1 MNSSAEPR
9 QPRAFD
15 PSDAS
20 LIEEPLTDRA
30 LEAAAEERT
39 LSTADA
45 QGLARP
51 TLTELTDRGLRW
63 GTVLIGALA
72 GAAALGASAS
82 FARLVAAALAREDW
96 IGWTTLSLLLVAC
109 LAGLMMTLREVIG
122 FAQLARL
129 NRIRSEV
136 AKALAEGDANR
147 ERRAALRLAGLY
159 AQRPQQAWSV
169 RRFREHACDVHDP
182 GELLALAEREMVVP
196 LDHLAR
202 RSITRSAKR
211 VATVTAMSPMALIA
225 VSYVLIENLRLLR
238 TLAALY
244 GGRPGFFGLMRL
256 AHLVLAHLVATGGVA
271 LTDDLL
277 GQFLGQDIL
286 RRLSRRLGE
295 GAINGALTARVGI
308 AAIAVARP
316 LPFRAVKP
324 PRVRDVLGEVLK
336 PIFSGTKSQG

>member
-1 MNSSAEPR
+1 MNSPAEPR

-15 PSDAS
+15 PSDAN
-20 LIEEPLTDRA
+20 LIEEPLTDREPQA
-30 LEAAAEERT
+30 VAE
-39 LSTADA
+39 DCA
-45 QGLARP
+45 QPTPEPQDLARP
-51 TLTELTDRGLRW
+51 TLGDLTQRGLRW
-63 GTVLIGALA
+63 GAMLICALA

-82 FARLVAAALAREDW
+82 FARLVTAALVREDW
-96 IGWTTLSLLLVAC
+96 IGWTTLALLLVAS
-109 LAGLMMTLREVIG
+109 LAGLMIILREVIG

-129 NRIRSEV
+129 NRIKTEV
-136 AKALAEGDANR
+136 ATALAEGDASR

-159 AQRPQQAWSV
+159 ARRPQQAWSV
-169 RRFREHACDVHDP
+169 RRFREHARDVHDA
-182 GELLALAEREMVVP
+182 GELLALAEREMVAP
-196 LDHLAR
+196 LDHVAR
-202 RSITRSAKR
+202 RAITRSAKR
-211 VATVTAMSPMALIA
+211 VATFTAMSPMALIA
-225 VSYVLIENLRLLR
+225 VSYVLVENLRLVR

-256 AHLVLAHLVATGGVA
+256 AHLVLAHLLATGGVA

-295 GAINGALTARVGI
+295 GAFNGALTARIGI

-316 LPFRAVKP
+316 LPFRAVRP

-336 PIFSGTKSQG
+336 PVFSATKS

>member
-1 MNSSAEPR
+1 MTSPAEPR

-20 LIEEPLTDRA
+20 LIEEPLTDGEP
-30 LEAAAEERT
+30 EAAVSDRAQP
-39 LSTADA
+39 TAQA

-51 TLTELTDRGLRW
+51 TLTDLTERGLRW
-63 GTVLIGALA
+63 GVVLLGALA

-82 FARLVAAALAREDW
+82 FARLVAAALVREDW
-96 IGWTTLSLLLVAC
+96 IGWTTLTLLLVAS
-109 LAGLMMTLREVIG
+109 LAGLMIILREIIG

-129 NRIRSEV
+129 NRIRTDV

-147 ERRAALRLAGLY
+147 EKRAALRLAGLY
-159 AQRPQQAWSV
+159 ARRPQQAWSV
-169 RRFREHACDVHDP
+169 RRFREHARDVHDS
-182 GELLALAEREMVVP
+182 GELLALAEREMVAP
-196 LDHLAR
+196 LDHVAR
-202 RSITRSAKR
+202 RAITRSAKR

-225 VSYVLIENLRLLR
+225 VSYVLVENLRLLR

-256 AHLVLAHLVATGGVA
+256 AHLVLAHLLATGGVA

-295 GAINGALTARVGI
+295 GAFNGALTARIGI

-336 PIFSGTKSQG
+336 PVFSATKS

>member
-1 MNSSAEPR
+1 MKWKI
-9 QPRAFD
+9 
-15 PSDAS
+15 
-20 LIEEPLTDRA
+20 IEEPLTDRDP
-30 LEAAAEERT
+30 EAVANDGAQP
-39 LSTADA
+39 TADS
-45 QGLARP
+45 QDLARP
-51 TLTELTDRGLRW
+51 TLGDLTQRGLRW
-63 GTVLIGALA
+63 GAMLICALA

-82 FARLVAAALAREDW
+82 FARLVTAALVREDW
-96 IGWTTLSLLLVAC
+96 IGWTTLILLLVAS
-109 LAGLMMTLREVIG
+109 LAGLMIILREVIG

-129 NRIRSEV
+129 NRIKTEV
-136 AKALAEGDANR
+136 AKALAEGDASR

-159 AQRPQQAWSV
+159 ARRPQQAWSV
-169 RRFREHACDVHDP
+169 RRFREHARDVHDA
-182 GELLALAEREMVVP
+182 GELLALAEREMVAP
-196 LDHLAR
+196 LDHVAR
-202 RSITRSAKR
+202 RAITRSAKR

-225 VSYVLIENLRLLR
+225 VSYVLVENLRLVR

-256 AHLVLAHLVATGGVA
+256 AHLVLAHLLATGGVA

-295 GAINGALTARVGI
+295 GAFNGALTARIGI

-316 LPFRAVKP
+316 LPFRAVRP

-336 PIFSGTKSQG
+336 PVFSATKS

>member
-1 MNSSAEPR
+1 MNSPAEPR

-15 PSDAS
+15 PSDAN
-20 LIEEPLTDRA
+20 LIEEPLTDREPQA
-30 LEAAAEERT
+30 VAK
-39 LSTADA
+39 DCA
-45 QGLARP
+45 QPTPEPQDLARP
-51 TLTELTDRGLRW
+51 TLTDLTQRGLRW
-63 GTVLIGALA
+63 GAMLICALA

-82 FARLVAAALAREDW
+82 FARLVTAALVREDW
-96 IGWTTLSLLLVAC
+96 IGWTTLALLLVAS
-109 LAGLMMTLREVIG
+109 LAGLMIILREVIG

-129 NRIRSEV
+129 NRIKTEV
-136 AKALAEGDANR
+136 AKALAEGDASR

-159 AQRPQQAWSV
+159 ARRPQQAWSV
-169 RRFREHACDVHDP
+169 RRFREHARDVHDA
-182 GELLALAEREMVVP
+182 GELLALAEREMVAP
-196 LDHLAR
+196 LDHVAR
-202 RSITRSAKR
+202 RAITRSAKR

-225 VSYVLIENLRLLR
+225 VSYVLVENLRLVR

-256 AHLVLAHLVATGGVA
+256 AHLVLAHLLATGGVA

-295 GAINGALTARVGI
+295 GAFNGALTARIGI

-316 LPFRAVKP
+316 LPFRAVRP

-336 PIFSGTKSQG
+336 PVFSATKS

>member
-1 MNSSAEPR
+1 MNSPAEPR

-15 PSDAS
+15 PSDAN
-20 LIEEPLTDRA
+20 LIEEPLTDREPQA
-30 LEAAAEERT
+30 VAE
-39 LSTADA
+39 DCA
-45 QGLARP
+45 QPTPEPQYLARP
-51 TLTELTDRGLRW
+51 TLTDLTQRGLRW
-63 GTVLIGALA
+63 GAMLICALA

-82 FARLVAAALAREDW
+82 FARLVTAALVREDW
-96 IGWTTLSLLLVAC
+96 IGWTTLALLLVAS
-109 LAGLMMTLREVIG
+109 LAGLMIILREVIG

-129 NRIRSEV
+129 NRIKTEV

-159 AQRPQQAWSV
+159 ARRPQQAWSV
-169 RRFREHACDVHDP
+169 RRFREHARDVHDA
-182 GELLALAEREMVVP
+182 GELLALAEREMVAP
-196 LDHLAR
+196 LDHVAR
-202 RSITRSAKR
+202 RAITRSAKR

-225 VSYVLIENLRLLR
+225 VSYVLVENLRLVR

-256 AHLVLAHLVATGGVA
+256 AHLVLAHLLATGGVA

-295 GAINGALTARVGI
+295 GAFNGALTARIGI

-316 LPFRAVKP
+316 LPFRAVRP

-336 PIFSGTKSQG
+336 PVFSATKS